1 VRRPR
6 SIRATARR
14 WARAPNT
21 IEPDLERD
29 VVVERVALEC
39 GASLQNVVQRVSV
52 YGTPRPDGSNVALIC
67 HALTGSSRA
76 LEWWGGLAGPGKLL
90 DTDSLAIVCVNAL
103 GSCYGS
109 TGPAS
114 LASDGEPYGD
124 RFPLITVTDM
134 VRTAREA
141 LATLGLTRFAAVVG
155 GSLGGMQ
162 AIAWALEAP
171 AHVDRAIVIGAYDH
185 FAAMGIA
192 LNAVAR
198 EAIRI
203 ARTPEEGIALA
214 RKIAM
219 LTYKS
224 EPLLAERYARNPDRS
239 GGDPMRVV
247 GDRFDVEGYLDHQGA
262 IFAKRM
268 DPLAY
273 LTLTRAMD
281 TFDVRDRKLDVNRPQ
296 FTFVGISSDWL
307 FLPDYVRE
315 TAERFARDGADS
327 AYFELHSDHGHDA
340 FLAEPGALQN
350 LLADRLRSLRSGNP
364 ARP

>member
-6 SIRATARR
+6 SIRATARW

-281 TFDVRDRKLDVNRPQ
+281 TFDVRERKLDVNRPQ

-364 ARP
+364 ARL